1 LGSDDLQLLAY
12 LVCNNEE
19 TLLLMIEEDSISK
32 IKASQE
38 VPNLVL
44 SSQAFKQLLVNGVP
58 VITMPMTWMI
68 LRLLI

>member
-1 LGSDDLQLLAY
+1 
-12 LVCNNEE
+12 
-19 TLLLMIEEDSISK
+19 MIEEDSISK